1 MSLVRGEVNPL
12 NVLSARKLNYIPKH
26 FATMT
31 LGDRSNLDRINSWIY
46 QNLDSRYAI
55 VKTLQV
61 DLNNKLVEVHELGVE
76 DAKELTMLSLS
87 CPYLDRNIF

>member
-12 NVLSARKLNYIPKH
+12 NVLGSRKLNYIPKH
-26 FATMT
+26 FSTMT
-31 LGDRSNLDRINSWIY
+31 LSGKSNLEKINTWIY

-55 VKTLQV
+55 VKGLQV
-61 DLNNKLVEVHELGVE
+61 DPNNKLVEVHELGVE